1 MTPPLCALDQRV
13 VYSQRSQVTPSLKYQ
28 FEQPDLPLN
37 SVKENI
43 LLTLTLNKNPATVL
57 VLYFF
62 FHQFDLLQGLIL
74 TKHVIK
80 KWFFSEIISCAFSS
94 SNWQYDCL
102 ETCISMNSSICN
114 SHQRRMNCIFQLKTF
129 HSGRVQYVHCA
140 IHSFII
146 QLHQEEYK

>member
-28 FEQPDLPLN
+28 FERPDLPLN

-62 FHQFDLLQGLIL
+62 F
-74 TKHVIK
+74 
-80 KWFFSEIISCAFSS
+80 FSLVWSPPRLNF
-94 SNWQYDCL
+94 NQ
-102 ETCISMNSSICN
+102 TCN
-114 SHQRRMNCIFQLKTF
+114 
-129 HSGRVQYVHCA
+129 
-140 IHSFII
+140 
-146 QLHQEEYK
+146 